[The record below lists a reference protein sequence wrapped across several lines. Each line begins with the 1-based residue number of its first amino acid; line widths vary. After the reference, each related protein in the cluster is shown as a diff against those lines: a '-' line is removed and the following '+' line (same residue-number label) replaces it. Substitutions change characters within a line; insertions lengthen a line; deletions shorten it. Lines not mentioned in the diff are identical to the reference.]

1 MKILSYIFLFYVGF
15 YFYRLAENHQ
25 KNKWLFAIIGII
37 TYLLSLFIYPLYL
50 RLFYKE
56 EILDINLVLVSLKSF
71 LIALI
76 SLFILFQVLSF
87 MWNKK
92 EKVNNQEI
100 NTIGNH
106 KK

>member
-37 TYLLSLFIYPLYL
+37 TYLLFLFIYPLYL